1 MARSSHPS
9 LPPTSEHSPQRLGPR
24 GGGERPLRAQL
35 VLAAMLLL
43 ILIAVPLYLLRRPSA
58 SRSAPEPDAGTF
70 TFGGVVQ
77 KKVDAGTGDADVV
90 LGPLLRVRCGASAN
104 QSRNEGNSCD
114 PLPPLEVAFRRTLRE
129 NRDCAP
135 QTGKEGSINYVLE
148 VDFRAER
155 LNIFPGQSGK
165 WHGPQA
171 RKATACMLRHLP
183 NTPWAELSHQHDYYA
198 LAILATYPAPD
209 PGEELPSFD

>member
-24 GGGERPLRAQL
+24 GGG
-35 VLAAMLLL
+35 
-43 ILIAVPLYLLRRPSA
+43 
-58 SRSAPEPDAGTF
+58 G
-70 TFGGVVQ
+70 
-77 KKVDAGTGDADVV
+77 
-90 LGPLLRVRCGASAN
+90 
-104 QSRNEGNSCD
+104 
-114 PLPPLEVAFRRTLRE
+114 RTLRE

-171 RKATACMLRHLP
+171 RKATACMLRNLP

-198 LAILATYPAPD
+198 IAILATYPA
-209 PGEELPSFD
+209 